1 MGNVVLVGC
10 LDEGIDA
17 VVDVFL
23 NAIVDAALAV
33 AAAGAVVI
41 DTKAAPTIDELDVE
55 AHRMELHIVLCR
67 FTKGGADAAY
77 LVDLAAD
84 VEMDEAQAVAQPQ
97 LVEFLQ
103 RHQELR
109 RVQSE
114 LRGVT
119 TTLAPLAAAVAC
131 QLDADAQVGVHTKL
145 LCCFGNDCQFW

>member
-1 MGNVVLVGC
+1 MGNIVLVGC

-41 DTKAAPTIDELDVE
+41 DTKAATTIDELDVE
-55 AHRMELHIVLCR
+55 AHRMKLHVILCCLA
-67 FTKGGADAAY
+67 KGGADATY
-77 LVDLAAD
+77 LVDLATD

-97 LVEFLQ
+97 LVELLQ

-109 RVQSE
+109 RVQSK
-114 LRGVT
+114 LRGVAA
-119 TTLAPLAAAVAC
+119 TLAPLAAAVAC
-131 QLDADAQVGVHTKL
+131 QLDADAQVGVHTKF
-145 LCCFGNDCQFW
+145 LCGLGNDGKLG